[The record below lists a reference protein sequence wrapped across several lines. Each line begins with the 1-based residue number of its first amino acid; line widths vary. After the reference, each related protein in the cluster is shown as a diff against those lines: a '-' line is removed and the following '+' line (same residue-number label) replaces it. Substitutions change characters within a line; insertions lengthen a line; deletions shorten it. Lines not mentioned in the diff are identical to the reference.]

1 MALVAQLA
9 RRVRLLRAL
18 GLACGAVV
26 ASGCSGEVVNLG
38 SSSLQAGGAGAG
50 GMTGGPDGVWDVPSQ
65 PLLPQTRNILLANP
79 TLTAAMDELFYSEQ
93 ERGAD
98 PDPHRSRVL
107 RVTRVGTGWS
117 PPVEQILG
125 DWVAP
130 DVSSPAVSANGRELW
145 LGRNLTG
152 STDVF
157 HSARQD
163 GAWTTPQLVPELSSA
178 DFDDVPRPPAV
189 NGTIMPLSSKRHGG
203 VLPLYQIYLST
214 RASNDAVW
222 GEPSRALLGAVDSDA
237 FQSADG
243 FLSDNGLELYFSST
257 RDGDHTD
264 ADLYV
269 ARRATLDAAFGVPEA
284 LVDLNDPD
292 STPAQERMPWLSP
305 TGDRLYFVS
314 DRSGQYTL
322 YEANKL

>member
-1 MALVAQLA
+1 MYILYYAHHG
-9 RRVRLLRAL
+9 R
-18 GLACGAVV
+18 
-26 ASGCSGEVVNLG
+26 
-38 SSSLQAGGAGAG
+38 
-50 GMTGGPDGVWDVPSQ
+50 GPAP
-65 PLLPQTRNILLANP
+65 P
-79 TLTAAMDELFYSEQ
+79 
-93 ERGAD
+93 
-98 PDPHRSRVL
+98 PHRSRVL
-107 RVTRVGTGWS
+107 RVTPVGTGWS
-117 PPVEQILG
+117 ASQEQILG
-125 DWVAP
+125 DLQMP
-130 DVSSPAVSANGRELW
+130 DVSSPAISADGQELW

-152 STDVF
+152 NTDIF
-157 HSARQD
+157 HSTRQV
-163 GAWTTPQLVPELSSA
+163 GAWATPQLVPELSSA

-203 VLPLYQIYLST
+203 MSPLYQIYLST
-214 RASNDAVW
+214 RASSDAVW

-243 FLSDNGLELYFSST
+243 FLSDDGLELYFSST
-257 RDGDHTD
+257 RDGDHRD

-269 ARRATLDAAFGVPEA
+269 ARRATLDAAFGAPEA

-305 TGDRLYFVS
+305 NGDRLYFVS